1 MISCVFIWHYVGHD
15 VGKQIIPGPPRSS
28 LQQRLLAIAGLE
40 TARNDRSG
48 INMFYKDQLSKDS
61 FVIQNHLF
69 TGKDS
74 NCAYKPIPRFV
85 LIKLSKKVD
94 KLNSFESSIIQSSA
108 QLSGVSYEIETRK
121 LSDQEW

>member
-48 INMFYKDQLSKDS
+48 INMFYKD
-61 FVIQNHLF
+61 
-69 TGKDS
+69 
-74 NCAYKPIPRFV
+74 
-85 LIKLSKKVD
+85 
-94 KLNSFESSIIQSSA
+94 
-108 QLSGVSYEIETRK
+108 
-121 LSDQEW
+121 